1 MYDVGNIAIIGSGS
15 WATAIAKIV
24 VEHTHHIGWYF
35 RRDETIEQFRKLG
48 HNPTYLTSAHFD
60 TSEIRLS
67 SDINRLVQDYDTLIF
82 VTPSPYLKSILK
94 KVKHKLHEKFIVTAI
109 KGIVPDENLV
119 CSEYFHKV
127 MKVPENNLA
136 VIGGPSH
143 AEEVAMERLTYL
155 TVGCTDTEKARALT
169 DVLVSNYVKT
179 KVSHDV
185 LGIEYASVLK
195 NVLCYCIGHL
205 FGVTI
210 RRQFSSSH
218 HIECYAR
225 DGTLAYEYK
234 SYKAQY
240 DRQCLSWRPTR
251 YGLQ

>member
-109 KGIVPDENLV
+109 KRH
-119 CSEYFHKV
+119 CS
-127 MKVPENNLA
+127 
-136 VIGGPSH
+136 
-143 AEEVAMERLTYL
+143 
-155 TVGCTDTEKARALT
+155 
-169 DVLVSNYVKT
+169 
-179 KVSHDV
+179 
-185 LGIEYASVLK
+185 
-195 NVLCYCIGHL
+195 
-205 FGVTI
+205 
-210 RRQFSSSH
+210 
-218 HIECYAR
+218 
-225 DGTLAYEYK
+225 
-234 SYKAQY
+234 
-240 DRQCLSWRPTR
+240 
-251 YGLQ
+251 

>member
-94 KVKHKLHEKFIVTAI
+94 KVKT
-109 KGIVPDENLV
+109 
-119 CSEYFHKV
+119 
-127 MKVPENNLA
+127 
-136 VIGGPSH
+136 
-143 AEEVAMERLTYL
+143 
-155 TVGCTDTEKARALT
+155 
-169 DVLVSNYVKT
+169 
-179 KVSHDV
+179 
-185 LGIEYASVLK
+185 
-195 NVLCYCIGHL
+195 
-205 FGVTI
+205 
-210 RRQFSSSH
+210 
-218 HIECYAR
+218 
-225 DGTLAYEYK
+225 
-234 SYKAQY
+234 
-240 DRQCLSWRPTR
+240 
-251 YGLQ
+251 